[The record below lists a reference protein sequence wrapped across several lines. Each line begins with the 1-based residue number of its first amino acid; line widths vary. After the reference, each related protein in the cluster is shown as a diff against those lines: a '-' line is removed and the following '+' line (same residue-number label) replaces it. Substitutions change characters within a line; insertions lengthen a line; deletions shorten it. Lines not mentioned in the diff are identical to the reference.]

1 MAKRKSSPTTDP
13 IRRGVLVAGTAVAG
27 AALIGA
33 KISLGST
40 GGAEPG
46 MAKDEASG
54 ADPST
59 FSPAEQALID
69 VWNRH
74 TAAEFAEKDAD
85 AAIATMTD
93 HPVLIHV
100 PVGTGA
106 TGREALRK
114 FYREI
119 FIPQMPSDAEL
130 QLLNRSVGRS
140 RVIDEFIL
148 RLTHTV
154 RMDWF
159 APGIE
164 ATGRRLEVPHVAII
178 AFEDGKIAS
187 EHIYWDQ
194 ATVLVQLGVLDAKHL
209 PALGAGQSERLLRPE
224 APANQLIE
232 RSK

>member
-1 MAKRKSSPTTDP
+1 MAKGEDPRATDP
-13 IRRGVLVAGTAVAG
+13 SRRGVLVAGTAAAG
-27 AALIGA
+27 VALIGA

-40 GGAEPG
+40 GAVEPG
-46 MAKDEASG
+46 MTKDDAG
-54 ADPST
+54 AAGPAA
-59 FSPAEQALID
+59 FSPTEQAMIA
-69 VWNRH
+69 VWERH
-74 TAAEFAEKDAD
+74 TAAEFVQKDAD
-85 AAIATMTD
+85 AAIATMTEN
-93 HPVLIHV
+93 PVLIHV

-106 TGREALRK
+106 TGREPLRR

-119 FIPQMPSDAEL
+119 FIPQMPPDARL
-130 QLLNRSVGRS
+130 QLLNRFVGQN

-164 ATGRRLEVPHVAII
+164 ATGRRVELPHVAII
-178 AFEDGKIAS
+178 GFENGKIAS

-194 ATVLVQLGVLDAKHL
+194 ATVLVQLGVLDAKHV
-209 PALGAGQSERLLRPE
+209 PVLGAEQSERLLRPE

-232 RSK
+232 RST

>member
-1 MAKRKSSPTTDP
+1 
-13 IRRGVLVAGTAVAG
+13 VVAGTAAAG

-33 KISLGST
+33 KVSFGST
-40 GGAEPG
+40 RAAETGMSNDRARGAN
-46 MAKDEASG
+46 
-54 ADPST
+54 PST

-69 VWNRH
+69 VWSRH
-74 TAAEFAEKDAD
+74 TAAEFEQRDAD

-100 PVGTGA
+100 PVNTGA

-119 FIPQMPSDAEL
+119 FIPQMPPDAEL
-130 QLLNRSVGRS
+130 HLLNRSVGQD

-164 ATGRRLEVPHVAII
+164 PTGRRIELPHVAII

-194 ATVLVQLGVLDAKHL
+194 ATLLVQLGVLDAKHL
-209 PALGAGQSERLLRPE
+209 PVLGVEQADRLLRPE

-232 RSK
+232 RSKR